1 MKAKAAFV
9 VGVGIGYVFGTAAG
23 RQKFEKMKQKA
34 NEVWH
39 SDQVQDT
46 VGDLQDKATDFAK
59 TQGGALADKVGEGV
73 GKASE
78 TVKSKFSSDDS
89 DGGAGSD
96 AGGYAGGAGTTAT
109 TQQPGGA
116 GAPDSPYGEG
126 DVTPPPR
133 I

>member
-39 SDQVQDT
+39 SDQVQST
-46 VGDLQDKATDFAK
+46 VDDLQDKATDFAK

-73 GKASE
+73 GKVSE
-78 TVKSKFSSDDS
+78 TVKEKFSSDD
-89 DGGAGSD
+89 DD
-96 AGGYAGGAGTTAT
+96 AASGTTAT
-109 TQQPGGA
+109 AQQPGPGF
-116 GAPDSPYGEG
+116 PDSPYGDG
-126 DVTPPPR
+126 TPPTRP
-133 I
+133 